1 MNIQNIP
8 LTDIHPYARNPRK
21 NDEAV
26 KSVAASIREFGFLVP
41 LVIDAGHEIVAG
53 HTRYKAAQSLGMK
66 EVPCVIADEL
76 SDAQIKAFRLA
87 DNKVG
92 ELASWDM
99 DLLPLELADIQMPM
113 TDFGFEVISDED
125 FSENFTLEA
134 GEKKPFQQ
142 ISLTVHDEQAKLILA
157 AIKYPGGDHGYR
169 RLAGVFPRRH
179 GRVNDRI
186 GDLRHPRL
194 RDRHHVRGQ

>member
-26 KSVAASIREFGFLVP
+26 KNVAASIREFGFLVP

-76 SDAQIKAFRLA
+76 TEDQIKAFRLA
-87 DNKVG
+87 DTG
-92 ELASWDM
+92 ITAAHRLLA
-99 DLLPLELADIQMPM
+99 PA
-113 TDFGFEVISDED
+113 ISDNRIQAVNPTWRTDDQDGHGTQMAGVALYRDLKARLINSGRE
-125 FSENFTLEA
+125 EVVHTLESVKILHPSK
-134 GEKKPFQQ
+134 EHEP
-142 ISLTVHDEQAKLILA
+142 SL
-157 AIKYPGGDHGYR
+157 
-169 RLAGVFPRRH
+169 
-179 GRVNDRI
+179 
-186 GDLRHPRL
+186 
-194 RDRHHVRGQ
+194 